1 MNYDHLKIKLEEE
14 RERLE
19 RELHQMARRDP
30 HKKDEWDL
38 EVAELNPQRADASE
52 MADAMEA
59 METRV
64 GVEYQ
69 LEERFKEVG
78 SALEKFSAGTYG
90 KCEKCGKEIEMA
102 RLDANPAA
110 KNCIAHEN
118 S

>member
-19 RELHQMARRDP
+19 KELHHMARKDP
-30 HKKDEWDL
+30 HKKDEWDI
-38 EVAELNPQRADASE
+38 ETPELNPQKADASE

-59 METRV
+59 LETQV

-69 LEERFKEVG
+69 LKEQFKEVG
-78 SALEKFSAGTYG
+78 AALEKFANNTYG
-90 KCEKCGKEIEMA
+90 KCETGGEEIDAA
-102 RLDANPAA
+102 RLEANPAA
-110 KNCIAHEN
+110 RNCIKH